1 MSRSRRST
9 CVAGAVAA
17 VMLAVTGLAT
27 GARAASPAARE
38 SRPGKLERLA
48 VEQSTLWADAFV
60 GTFSGPLSPG
70 GCDYPQPDEDN
81 FLLPV
86 NAGGGAPA
94 SVACNVTGF
103 DHAIADLGGFVIFE
117 DANGTAGGWTLANGT
132 TLAFTPGNLVAIC
145 NDLVATQVP
154 VPTVTLDG
162 SRRGLRPVKVITQP
176 FTYHVP
182 SGWAFEDDS
191 ALLGHP
197 GTLAASYCGYKL
209 VVPELDH
216 GTHTL
221 IGTAFDRTIT
231 WTLTTN

>member
-1 MSRSRRST
+1 MSSSRRTT
-9 CVAGAVAA
+9 CVAGTVAA
-17 VMLAVTGLAT
+17 VILAVTGLAT
-27 GARAASPAARE
+27 GARAASPDARK
-38 SRPGKLERLA
+38 SRPDKLERLT

-60 GTFSGPLSPG
+60 GTFNGPLSPG
-70 GCDYPQPDEDN
+70 GCDYPQPDDDN

-94 SVACNVTGF
+94 SVGCTITGYE
-103 DHAIADLGGFVIFE
+103 HAIADLGGFVIFE

-132 TLAFTPGNLVAIC
+132 TLAFTPGNLVSIC
-145 NDLVATQVP
+145 TDLLATQVP
-154 VPTVTLDG
+154 APTVTLDG
-162 SRRGLRPVKVITQP
+162 TRRGLRPVKVITQP

-182 SGWAFEDDS
+182 TGWEFEDDS
-191 ALLGHP
+191 ALLGHT